1 MRRYFLI
8 SSISKW
14 PFFPVLIVIEQ
25 LFHFYIRP
33 GNLSED
39 QEGLSQTG
47 SNSRLRPNFTTP
59 IEPSPQTWESRRLWN
74 CIGGCGHARKHGTPS
89 HGSSA
94 HSCITVRGPA
104 VHAKGGPALLSE
116 ALHNLRPSTLRTTYL
131 QDFLKD
137 PSSLHT

>member
-8 SSISKW
+8 SSVSKW
-14 PFFPVLIVIEQ
+14 PLFPVLIVIEQ
-25 LFHFYIRP
+25 LFQIYIRP

-39 QEGLSQTG
+39 QEGLSLTG

-74 CIGGCGHARKHGTPS
+74 CIGGCGHARKHGTPI

-104 VHAKGGPALLSE
+104 VHAME
-116 ALHNLRPSTLRTTYL
+116 ALHGCLRPSTLPTTYL